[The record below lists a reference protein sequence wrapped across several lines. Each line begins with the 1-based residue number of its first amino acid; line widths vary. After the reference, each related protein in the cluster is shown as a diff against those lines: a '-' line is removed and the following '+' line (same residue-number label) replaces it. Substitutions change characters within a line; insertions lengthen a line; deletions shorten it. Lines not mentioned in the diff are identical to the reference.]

1 MNEKNGFDIN
11 FGLLFYNL
19 ISRLWLIILCAVI
32 AAGAAYSYVR
42 FFVKPVYSSTAT
54 LYIGSSNGPATIGD
68 VNISDSLA
76 KDYEVIIRRRKILDE
91 VVRRLDLNMTAG
103 QLKQCV
109 SVSNVPDTRILDI
122 TVTTVDPAR
131 SKEIADAICVVAS
144 DELVSIIK
152 DDYVSIVDVGNISSS
167 PSNINLPVSMILA
180 ALLGMFLSMLY
191 VMIRTFADD
200 KLRTAED
207 IERWLGLSVIG
218 TMPFAKQFDEA
229 VASSRKKRSRK
240 KHSADA

>member
-1 MNEKNGFDIN
+1 MNEKNSFDIN
-11 FGLLFYNL
+11 FGLLFYNI
-19 ISRLWLIILCAVI
+19 ISRLWLIILSAVI
-32 AAGAAYSYVR
+32 LAGITYSYVA

-91 VVRRLDLNMTAG
+91 VVRRLDLDMTAG
-103 QLKQCV
+103 QLRQCV
-109 SVSNVPDTRILDI
+109 SVSNVSNTRILDI
-122 TVTTVDPAR
+122 TVTTPDPAR
-131 SKEIADAICVVAS
+131 SKEIADTICIVAS

-167 PSNINLPVSMILA
+167 PSNINMPVSMILA
-180 ALLGMFLSMLY
+180 ALLGIFLSVLY
-191 VMIRTFADD
+191 IMIRTFADD

-218 TMPFAKQFDEA
+218 TMPYAKEFDNA
-229 VASSRKKRSRK
+229 MSGVRKKRSK
-240 KHSADA
+240 KRSDSGT